1 MPSTGEALLL
11 NKDTKE
17 CLINLLLDLESK
29 EYQNIEREA
38 NAVNIFNVLKLTRA
52 EIRHSNLLAWLLD
65 PSENHGLGGT
75 FSKYFFYEIFNN
87 LKDLDD
93 YRFDFGKL
101 FLESIDNFIIYRE
114 RFNIDILMVA
124 EKQLVCI
131 ENKIDTYTHD
141 QQLTHYRE
149 KLNRQYPTH
158 EKLFLYLTPTCE
170 DISDYPDWQKISYQA
185 VSTTIQKVLETSPL
199 NQETEILLKNYQKII
214 KGEIMNEDT
223 EIEKLCL
230 EIYRKHKTAF
240 DLIDKY
246 RPNNDLKISDEI
258 NEFLQSRQDIIYEN
272 GNFNAGKNCLKFTTN
287 TMLNFL
293 PQSPTMQEKLWTKGC
308 YFLYEIHLKSKEIKA
323 VLFHCIDSD
332 STKQKLAEHKINQIF
347 ALSQTNYRE
356 FNIKKQGNLSKN
368 WQYYTV
374 YAKSLLLDEKADDNV
389 ESIISKLK
397 SKLTTFIDK
406 ELPEFENKIKTT
418 LGPIA

>member
-1 MPSTGEALLL
+1 M
-11 NKDTKE
+11 
-17 CLINLLLDLESK
+17 LLDLESK
-29 EYQNIEREA
+29 EYQDIEREA

-52 EIRHSNLLAWLLD
+52 EIRHSNFLAWLLD
-65 PSENHGLGGT
+65 PNENHGLGAT
-75 FSKYFFYEIFNN
+75 FSRYFFYEVFNN

-93 YRFDFGKL
+93 CHFDFGKL
-101 FLESIDNFIIYRE
+101 FLESIDNFMIYRE

-124 EKQLVCI
+124 ENQLVCI
-131 ENKIDTYTHD
+131 ENKIDTFTHD

-149 KLNRQYPTH
+149 KLDLHYHNH
-158 EKLFLYLTPTCE
+158 EKLFLYLTPTDE
-170 DISDYPDWQKISYQA
+170 DISDYSDWHKISYQA
-185 VSTTIQKVLETSPL
+185 VSNALQKILDSTPL
-199 NQETEILLKNYQKII
+199 NPATKILIEDYQKII

-246 RPNNDLKISDEI
+246 RPNDDLKISDEI
-258 NEFLQSRQDIIYEN
+258 NEFLQSRQDIVYEN
-272 GNFNAGKNCLKFTTN
+272 GNYNAGKNCLKFTTN
-287 TMLNFL
+287 TMLNLL
-293 PQSPTMQEKLWTKGC
+293 PKSPTMQEELWTKGC

-332 STKQKLAEHKINQIF
+332 RNKQRIAEQKINQIF
-347 ALSQTNYRE
+347 NLSQTNRQG
-356 FNIKKQGNLSKN
+356 FNIKKQNCLNTN

-374 YAKSLLLDEKADDNV
+374 YVKPLLPNRNADDNV
-389 ESIISKLK
+389 EETIKKLK
-397 SKLTTFIDK
+397 NSLTTFIEK

-418 LGPIA
+418 LAPIA